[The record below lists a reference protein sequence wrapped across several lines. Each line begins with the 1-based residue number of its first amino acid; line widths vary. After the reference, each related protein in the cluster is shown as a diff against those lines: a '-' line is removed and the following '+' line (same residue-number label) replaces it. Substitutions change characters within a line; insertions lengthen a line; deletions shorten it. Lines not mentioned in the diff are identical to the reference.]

1 MRLLSLGPE
10 EIKQYIERLEEE
22 ADSIKSSAL
31 KFSWYMRGG
40 ASYNDILN
48 MSKREREFISKLIDE
63 NLETTKKTQ
72 LPFF

>member
-1 MRLLSLGPE
+1 LNNEQILKLLDD
-10 EIKQYIERLEEE
+10 LEKE
-22 ADSIKSSAL
+22 AFSIKESSL

-40 ASYNDILN
+40 VTYEDILN
-48 MSKREREFISKLIDE
+48 MSPNEREAIGRIVED

>member
-22 ADSIKSSAL
+22 ADSIKSAAI
-31 KFSWYMRGG
+31 KYSWYMRGG
-40 ASYNDILN
+40 ISYTDILN
-48 MSKREREFISKLIDE
+48 MSKKERQTIGQLIDE

-72 LPFF
+72 MPFF